1 MKILPSHGQS
11 IRGKLD
17 NASDL
22 SGPLS
27 LGATGSVS
35 LRDLQSGTRLGGP
48 LRELSGRS
56 VLVLT
61 EDLLA
66 GRRWWDAVVRRLVM
80 CLAFVNRPARV
91 VPKNWA
97 FCPLSDG
104 ARGAQMRTSGT
115 GFVRSGDLRA
125 ACIWPRAST

>member
-22 SGPLS
+22 LRPLS

-61 EDLLA
+61 AEPLA
-66 GRRWWDAVVRRLVM
+66 ARRWRSSSWDAVVRRLVM

-125 ACIWPRAST
+125 ACI